1 MKCWVSLSCYHL
13 LKGNLSKSWSHYEIH
28 PENCK
33 RQRCLCK
40 TLPIFQVQ
48 IHRKNSKGSVITS
61 LVVFQGHHVS
71 HAMCSRIRLLCIIS
85 TVFARLESAF
95 GNFGWREDENGLYAE
110 LQLASMPFEKN
121 FGHLKHPPKRFWI
134 EIGAHFLSR
143 IPDED
148 LGEDDFLISFEPL
161 LHKYAMLLS
170 SGNQDP
176 KHRQALGLSQERRM
190 ILPFAVGCT
199 TSRVT
204 SFGVSEMD
212 YCSSMLATQDPD
224 KIRSSLH
231 SCLRIAEQRQVP
243 CISLEHII
251 QTWLSEKDIYYL
263 KVDAQGMDLE
273 IMRSAGSMISKIK
286 KVQLEAACDTSPQT
300 YPAAPNCSTVWNYM
314 TRSGFTCDW
323 IGGIYFPEQRLEC
336 RHVKTPCHTC
346 FPWSEYGL
354 LT

>member
-1 MKCWVSLSCYHL
+1 MTGLYHVSLRRKFLISSARIDSCTCEIPGAIEL
-13 LKGNLSKSWSHYEIH
+13 LFTE
-28 PENCK
+28 ENRHFTNCSPTAFLK
-33 RQRCLCK
+33 
-40 TLPIFQVQ
+40 
-48 IHRKNSKGSVITS
+48 
-61 LVVFQGHHVS
+61 HHVL
-71 HAMCSRIRLLCIIS
+71 HAMCSRIGLLCI
-85 TVFARLESAF
+85 FARLFPSAF
-95 GNFGWREDENGLYAE
+95 GDFGWREDENGLYAE

-121 FGHLKHPPKRFWI
+121 FAHLKNPPKRFWI

-170 SGNQDP
+170 SGKQNP

-190 ILPFAVGCT
+190 IFPFAVGCT

-212 YCSSMLATQDPD
+212 YCSSMLATQDPK
-224 KIRSSLH
+224 KIRKDLH

-243 CISLEHII
+243 CISLKHII

-273 IMRSAGSMISKIK
+273 IMRSAGSMISKIR
-286 KVQLEAACDTSPQT
+286 KVQLEAACDTSPKA
-300 YPAAPNCSTVWNYM
+300 YPAAPNCSTIWNYM

-336 RHVKTPCHTC
+336 LHVKTPCHTC
-346 FPWSEYGL
+346 FHEVNMVFSRRS
-354 LT
+354 